1 MARDA
6 LESGPRHEWQRVV
19 GILTGMKRLSL
30 ALALH
35 NHQPVGNFGW
45 VLEQL
50 YRDSYLPMVETLEA
64 HPRVKVALH
73 YTGHL
78 LDWLREWHPELVERV
93 RGLVARGQVEVM
105 GGGYFEPI
113 LPSIPDRDKALQ
125 LTRLRDTVE
134 ECFGRRPDGV
144 WLAERVWEASLAQ
157 PLAEAGYRYTILDD
171 AHFSRVGLAEDQLF
185 QPFLTEEQGASL
197 TLLATGTKMRY
208 LIPWRSVEECL
219 EYFRETASEEPRLV
233 LMGDDGEKF
242 GGWPTTAKLCWKE
255 RWVPRFFEMLE
266 ANADWLEVVLPGDY
280 VESHRARG
288 PVYLP
293 AGSYPEMLKWSG
305 GFWRNFIARY
315 PEVNAMHKKM
325 LRVSERV
332 EAAGSPAEA
341 VTHLLRS
348 QANDA
353 YWHGVFGGVYL
364 PHLRSAVW
372 RNLLAAERAV
382 SQSEGELRLEVTDYD
397 FDGDFEL
404 LLEAPAQ
411 NAYLSPAQGGAVLE
425 WDVNGRNA
433 ADCIARRE
441 EPYHREL
448 REGTSGRG
456 VTATAEP
463 LRVREKGL
471 EKRLHYDSR
480 RRLVFQAY
488 LVARGATLGQAVR
501 SRLPELGHFAA
512 GAFDLKRG
520 ATMERT
526 ERVEAGRR
534 SVQVRMAKSFRV
546 SASAPDLELNVTLT
560 GEGRPL
566 DALLVVESNLALP
579 GGVADGTVA
588 GSPLGKPVDLGPRTE
603 VALRQP
609 RAGAEYRLQVAKGG
623 RVWYYPIETVNNSDS
638 GYERI
643 VQGACLLAVH
653 PVRIGGTPVKLR
665 VRLRSPA

>member
-1 MARDA
+1 
-6 LESGPRHEWQRVV
+6 
-19 GILTGMKRLSL
+19 MKRLSL

-73 YTGHL
+73 YTGYL
-78 LDWLREWHPELVERV
+78 LDWLREWHPDLVERV
-93 RGLVARGQVEVM
+93 AALVARGQVEVM

-134 ECFGRRPDGV
+134 ECFGRRPNGL
-144 WLAERVWEASLAQ
+144 WLAERVWEASLAR

-171 AHFSRVGLAEDQLF
+171 SHFSKVGLAEDQLF
-185 QPFLTEEQGASL
+185 QPFLTEDQGAPL

-219 EYFRETASEEPRLV
+219 AYFRETASEEPRLV

-242 GGWPTTAKLCWKE
+242 GGWPTTANLCWKE
-255 RWVPRFFEMLE
+255 RWVERFFEMLE
-266 ANADWLEVVLPGDY
+266 ANSDWLEVVLPGDY
-280 VESHRARG
+280 VESHAARG

-332 EAAGSPAEA
+332 EAAGSPPEA
-341 VTHLLRS
+341 VTHLLRG

-382 SQSEGELRLEVTDYD
+382 SQGEGELRLEVSDYD
-397 FDGDFEL
+397 LDGSCEL

-411 NAYLSPAQGGAVLE
+411 NAYLSPAQGGAVVE
-425 WDVNGRNA
+425 WDVHGRNA
-433 ADCIARRE
+433 ADCMARRE
-441 EPYHREL
+441 EPYHEL
-448 REGTSGRG
+448 LRRG
-456 VTATAEP
+456 NLGAAA
-463 LRVREKGL
+463 
-471 EKRLHYDSR
+471 SR
-480 RRLVFQAY
+480 R
-488 LVARGATLGQAVR
+488 GR
-501 SRLPELGHFAA
+501 SR
-512 GAFDLKRG
+512 
-520 ATMERT
+520 
-526 ERVEAGRR
+526 
-534 SVQVRMAKSFRV
+534 
-546 SASAPDLELNVTLT
+546 SASARRASRSGSTTTPAAPGLPGLP
-560 GEGRPL
+560 GRPRRHRRPGRPL
-566 DALLVVESNLALP
+566 P
-579 GGVADGTVA
+579 ADGA
-588 GSPLGKPVDLGPRTE
+588 RPF
-603 VALRQP
+603 
-609 RAGAEYRLQVAKGG
+609 RA
-623 RVWYYPIETVNNSDS
+623 
-638 GYERI
+638 
-643 VQGACLLAVH
+643 
-653 PVRIGGTPVKLR
+653 
-665 VRLRSPA
+665 PAPST

>member
-1 MARDA
+1 
-6 LESGPRHEWQRVV
+6 
-19 GILTGMKRLSL
+19 MKRLSI

-45 VLEQL
+45 VLEKVYQ
-50 YRDSYLPMVETLEA
+50 DSYLPMVGALEA

-73 YTGHL
+73 YSGHL
-78 LDWLREWHPELVERV
+78 LDWLRGWHPELVARV
-93 RGLVARGQVEVM
+93 AALVARGQVEVL
-105 GGGYFEPI
+105 GGAYYEPV

-134 ECFGRRPDGV
+134 ECFGRPPEGL
-144 WLAERVWEASLAQ
+144 WLAERVWEASLAR
-157 PLAEAGYRYTILDD
+157 PLAMAGYRYTILDD
-171 AHFSRVGLAEDQLF
+171 SHFARVGVAEDQLF
-185 QPFLTEEQGASL
+185 QPFLTEEQGFAI
-197 TLLATGTKMRY
+197 TLLATGTRMRY

-219 EYFRETASEEPRLV
+219 GYLRATASEEPRLV

-242 GGWPTTAKLCWKE
+242 GGWPTTATLAWKE
-255 RWVPRFFEMLE
+255 GWVDRFFAMLE
-266 ANADWLEVVLPGDY
+266 ANSDWLDVVLPGEY
-280 VESHRARG
+280 VKDHPARG

-293 AGSYPEMLKWSG
+293 AGSYSEMLQWSG

-341 VTHLLRS
+341 VTHLLRG

-382 SQSEGELRLEVTDYD
+382 SQSEGELRLEVADYD
-397 FDGDFEL
+397 FDGECEL

-411 NAYLSPAQGGAVLE
+411 NAYLAPAAGGAVVE

-433 ADCIARRE
+433 ADCVARRE
-441 EPYHREL
+441 EPYHRLL
-448 REGTSGRG
+448 REGTSGQG
-456 VTATAEP
+456 VAAGAEP

-471 EKRLHYDSR
+471 EKRLHYDAR

-488 LVARGATLGQAVR
+488 LVERGATVGKAVR
-501 SRLPELGHFAA
+501 SRLAELGNFGA
-512 GAFDLKRG
+512 GSFDLKRG

-526 ERVEAGRR
+526 ELVRGRRR
-534 SVQVRMAKSFRV
+534 SVMVRMAKSYRV
-546 SASAPDLELNVTLT
+546 SASSPDLELNVTL
-560 GEGRPL
+560 
-566 DALLVVESNLALP
+566 AA
-579 GGVADGTVA
+579 
-588 GSPLGKPVDLGPRTE
+588 
-603 VALRQP
+603 
-609 RAGAEYRLQVAKGG
+609 
-623 RVWYYPIETVNNSDS
+623 
-638 GYERI
+638 
-643 VQGACLLAVH
+643 
-653 PVRIGGTPVKLR
+653 
-665 VRLRSPA
+665 

>member
-1 MARDA
+1 
-6 LESGPRHEWQRVV
+6 
-19 GILTGMKRLSL
+19 MKRLSV

-45 VLEQL
+45 VLEQI
-50 YRDSYLPMVETLEA
+50 YGDSYLPMVTTLEA

-73 YTGHL
+73 YTGFL
-78 LDWLREWHPELVERV
+78 LDWLREWHPDLLERV
-93 RGLVARGQVEVM
+93 AALVARGQVEM
-105 GGGYFEPI
+105 LGGGYFEPI

-125 LTRLRDTVE
+125 LTRLRDAVE
-134 ECFGRRPDGV
+134 ETFGRRPIGL
-144 WLAERVWEASLAQ
+144 WLAERVWEAALAR

-171 AHFSRVGLAEDQLF
+171 SHFSKVGLGEDELF
-185 QPFLTEEQGASL
+185 GPFLTEDQGAPL

-219 EYFRETASEEPRLV
+219 AYFRETASEEPRLV
-233 LMGDDGEKF
+233 LMADDGEKF
-242 GGWPTTAKLCWKE
+242 GGWPTTATLCWKE
-255 RWVPRFFEMLE
+255 RWVERFFEMLE
-266 ANADWLEVVLPGDY
+266 ANSDWLEAVLPGDY
-280 VESHRARG
+280 VESHDARG

-332 EAAGSPAEA
+332 AAAGSPAEA
-341 VTHLLRS
+341 VTHLLRG

-382 SQSEGELRLEVTDYD
+382 IQSEGELRLEVADYD
-397 FDGDFEL
+397 LDGNCEL

-411 NAYLSPAQGGAVLE
+411 NAYLAPAQGGAVVE

-433 ADCIARRE
+433 ADCMARRE
-441 EPYHREL
+441 EPYHQLL
-448 REGTSGRG
+448 REGTSGSG
-456 VTATAEP
+456 ATAGAEP

-471 EKRLHYDSR
+471 EKRLHYDTR
-480 RRLVFQAY
+480 RRLIFQAY
-488 LVARGATLGQAVR
+488 LVARGATVGQAVR
-501 SRLPELGHFAA
+501 SRLPELGNFGA

-526 ERVEAGRR
+526 ERLKIGRR
-534 SVQVRMAKSFRV
+534 RSLQVRMAKSFRV
-546 SASAPDLELNVTLT
+546 SASVPDLELNLTLSA
-560 GEGRPL
+560 EGGPL
-566 DALLVVESNLALP
+566 DALLVVEANLGLP
-579 GGVADGTVA
+579 GGAADGTVA
-588 GSPLGKPVDLGPRTE
+588 GRPLDRPADLGARTE

-609 RAGAEYRLQVAKGG
+609 RAEVEYRFQLGKGG
-623 RVWYYPIETVNNSDS
+623 RAWYYPVETVNNSDS

-643 VQGACLLAVH
+643 VQGACLLAVQ
-653 PVRIGGTPVKLR
+653 PVHIVAAPLKLR
-665 VRLRSPA
+665 FRLRALA

>member
-1 MARDA
+1 
-6 LESGPRHEWQRVV
+6 
-19 GILTGMKRLSL
+19 MKRLSV

-45 VLEQL
+45 VLEQI
-50 YRDSYLPMVETLEA
+50 YRDSYLPMVEALEA

-73 YTGHL
+73 YTGFL
-78 LDWLREWHPELVERV
+78 LDWLREWHPDLVERV
-93 RGLVARGQVEVM
+93 AALVARDQVEVL
-105 GGGYFEPI
+105 GGGYFEPV

-134 ECFGRRPDGV
+134 ECFGRRPSGL
-144 WLAERVWEASLAQ
+144 WLAERVWEASLAR

-171 AHFSRVGLAEDQLF
+171 SHFSKVGLAEDQLY
-185 QPFLTEEQGASL
+185 QPFLTEEQGSSL

-219 EYFRETASEEPRLV
+219 AYFQETAAEEPRLV

-242 GGWPTTAKLCWKE
+242 GGWPTTATLCWEE
-255 RWVPRFFEMLE
+255 RWVARFFEMLE

-280 VESHRARG
+280 VDGHDARG

-293 AGSYPEMLKWSG
+293 AGSYPEMLEWSG

-325 LRVSERV
+325 LRVSQRV
-332 EAAGSPAEA
+332 AAAGSPVEA
-341 VTHLLRS
+341 VTHLLRG

-353 YWHGVFGGVYL
+353 FWHGVFGGVYL

-382 SQSEGELRLEVTDYD
+382 SQSEGELRLEVADYD
-397 FDGDFEL
+397 LDGGCEL

-411 NAYLSPAQGGAVLE
+411 NAYLSPHLGGAVVE

-433 ADCIARRE
+433 VDCMARRE
-441 EPYHREL
+441 EPYHEEL
-448 REGTSGRG
+448 RQGTSGTG
-456 VTATAEP
+456 VTAGREP
-463 LRVREKGL
+463 IRVREKGL
-471 EKRLHYDSR
+471 EKRLHYDNR

-488 LVARGATLGQAVR
+488 LVGRSATLGQAVQA
-501 SRLPELGHFAA
+501 RLPELGHFAA
-512 GAFDLKRG
+512 GAFELKRG

-526 ERVEAGRR
+526 EQLEVGRR
-534 SVQVRMAKSFRV
+534 SLLIRMSKSFRV
-546 SASAPDLELNVTLT
+546 NASVPDLELNLVLS

-566 DALLVVESNLALP
+566 DALLVVEANLALP

-588 GSPLGKPVDLGPRTE
+588 AQPLDRPAELGSRPE

-609 RAGAEYRLQVAKGG
+609 RAEVEYRLQVPKGG
-623 RVWYYPIETVNNSDS
+623 RVWYYPIETVNNSES

-653 PVRIGGTPVKLR
+653 PVHIGTTPIKLR
-665 VRLRSPA
+665 FHLRAIA

>member
-1 MARDA
+1 
-6 LESGPRHEWQRVV
+6 
-19 GILTGMKRLSL
+19 MKRLSV
-30 ALALH
+30 AIALH

-45 VLEQL
+45 VLEQI
-50 YRDSYLPMVETLEA
+50 YEDSYLPMVAALEA

-78 LDWLREWHPELVERV
+78 LDWLREWHPDLVERV
-93 RGLVARGQVEVM
+93 AALVARGQVEVL
-105 GGGYFEPI
+105 GGAYFEPI

-134 ECFGRRPDGV
+134 ECFGRRPSGL
-144 WLAERVWEASLAQ
+144 WLAERVWEASLAR
-157 PLAEAGYRYTILDD
+157 PLAEAGYGYTILDD
-171 AHFSRVGLAEDQLF
+171 SHFAQVGLAEDELF
-185 QPFLTEEQGASL
+185 RPFLTEDQGYPI

-219 EYFRETASEEPRLV
+219 AYFRETASEEPRLV

-242 GGWPTTAKLCWKE
+242 GGWPTTATLCWKE
-255 RWVPRFFEMLE
+255 GWVERFFEMLE
-266 ANADWLEVVLPGDY
+266 ANSDWLEVVLPGDY
-280 VESHRARG
+280 VGTRDARG

-325 LRVSERV
+325 LRVSDRV
-332 EAAGSPAEA
+332 EAAGSPLEA
-341 VTHLLRS
+341 VTHLLRG

-382 SQSEGELRLEVTDYD
+382 SQSEGELRLEVSDYD
-397 FDGDFEL
+397 LDGSCEL

-411 NAYLSPAQGGAVLE
+411 NAYLSPAQGGALVE

-441 EPYHREL
+441 EPYHKLL
-448 REGTSGRG
+448 REGTSGTG
-456 VTATAEP
+456 VTAGAEP

-471 EKRLHYDSR
+471 EKRLHYDTR

-488 LVARGATLGQAVR
+488 LVARGATVGQAVR
-501 SRLPELGHFAA
+501 SRLPEVGHFAA
-512 GAFDLKRG
+512 GAFELKRG
-520 ATMERT
+520 ATMERA
-526 ERVEAGRR
+526 ERVAVGRR
-534 SVQVRMAKSFRV
+534 SVLVRMAKSFRV
-546 SASAPDLELNVTLT
+546 SASVPELELNLTLT
-560 GEGRPL
+560 GEASAIDL
-566 DALLVVESNLALP
+566 LLVVEANLGLP
-579 GGVADGTVA
+579 GGVADGSVA
-588 GSPLGKPVDLGPRTE
+588 GLPLDRPADLGPRTE

-609 RAGAEYRLQVAKGG
+609 VADVEYRLQLPRGG
-623 RVWYYPIETVNNSDS
+623 RAWYYPIETVNNSDS

-653 PVRIGGTPVKLR
+653 PVRIGATPVKLR
-665 VRLRSPA
+665 YRLRSPT

>member
-1 MARDA
+1 
-6 LESGPRHEWQRVV
+6 
-19 GILTGMKRLSL
+19 MKRLSL

-64 HPRVKVALH
+64 HPRIKVALH
-73 YTGHL
+73 YTGYL
-78 LDWLREWHPELVERV
+78 LDWLREFHPELISQVAA
-93 RGLVARGQVEVM
+93 LVSRGQVEVM
-105 GGGYFEPI
+105 GGGYYEPV
-113 LPSIPDRDKALQ
+113 LPAIPDRDKTSQ

-134 ECFGRRPDGV
+134 ECFGRRPDGL
-144 WLAERVWEASLAQ
+144 WLAERVWEASLAG
-157 PLAEAGYRYTILDD
+157 PLADAGYRYTILDD
-171 AHFSRVGLAEDQLF
+171 SHFSRVGLAEDQLF
-185 QPFLTEEQGASL
+185 QPFLTEDQGAPL

-219 EYFRETASEEPRLV
+219 EYFRETASDEPRLV

-242 GGWPTTAKLCWKE
+242 GGWPTTAKLCWEE
-255 RWVPRFFEMLE
+255 RWVARFFEMLE
-266 ANADWLEVVLPGDY
+266 ANSDWLEVVLPGDY
-280 VESHRARG
+280 VESHAARG
-288 PVYLP
+288 PVYLA

-305 GFWRNFIARY
+305 GFWRNFISRY

-325 LRVSERV
+325 LRVSERI

-341 VTHLLRS
+341 VPHLLRA

-382 SQSEGELRLEVTDYD
+382 GQSEGELRLEVSDYD
-397 FDGDFEL
+397 FDGDVEL

-411 NAYLSPAQGGAVLE
+411 NTYLSPAQGGAVLE

-433 ADCIARRE
+433 ADCMARRE
-441 EPYHREL
+441 EPYHQEL
-448 REGTSGRG
+448 RDGASGAG
-456 VTATAEP
+456 VTTRSEP
-463 LRVREKGL
+463 VRVREKGL
-471 EKRLHYDSR
+471 EKRLHYDQR

-488 LVARGATLGQAVR
+488 LVVRGASVGQAVR
-501 SRLPELGHFAA
+501 SQLSELGNFGS

-526 ERVEAGRR
+526 ERVESGRR
-534 SVQVRMAKSFRV
+534 AIEVRMAKSFRV
-546 SASAPDLELNVTLT
+546 SASTPDLELNVTLT
-560 GEGRPL
+560 GDGGRL

-579 GGVADGTVA
+579 GGVADGTV
-588 GSPLGKPVDLGPRTE
+588 GGRRLGKPADLGALTE
-603 VALRQP
+603 VVLNQP
-609 RAGAEYRLQVAKGG
+609 RAGAEYRLQVPKGG
-623 RVWYYPIETVNNSDS
+623 RIWYYPIETVNNSES

-653 PVRIGGTPVKLR
+653 PVQLGGAPVKLR
-665 VRLRSPA
+665 FRLRSPS

>member
-1 MARDA
+1 
-6 LESGPRHEWQRVV
+6 
-19 GILTGMKRLSL
+19 MKRLSV

-45 VLEQL
+45 VLEQI
-50 YRDSYLPMVETLEA
+50 YEDSYLPMVAALEA

-78 LDWLREWHPELVERV
+78 LDWLREWHPDLVERV
-93 RGLVARGQVEVM
+93 AALVARGQVEVL

-134 ECFGRRPDGV
+134 ECFGRRPSGL
-144 WLAERVWEASLAQ
+144 WLAERVWEASLAR
-157 PLAEAGYRYTILDD
+157 PLAEAGYGYTILDD
-171 AHFSRVGLAEDQLF
+171 SHFAQVGLAEDELF
-185 QPFLTEEQGASL
+185 RPFLTEDQGYPI

-219 EYFRETASEEPRLV
+219 AYFRETASEEPRLV

-242 GGWPTTAKLCWKE
+242 GGWPTTATLCWKE
-255 RWVPRFFEMLE
+255 GWVERFFEMLE
-266 ANADWLEVVLPGDY
+266 ANSDWLEVVLPGDY
-280 VESHRARG
+280 VGTRDARG

-325 LRVSERV
+325 LRVSTRV
-332 EAAGSPAEA
+332 EAAGSPLEA
-341 VTHLLRS
+341 VTHLLRG

-382 SQSEGELRLEVTDYD
+382 SQSEGELRLEASDYD
-397 FDGDFEL
+397 LDGSCEL

-411 NAYLSPAQGGAVLE
+411 NAYLSPAQGGAVVE

-441 EPYHREL
+441 EPYHELL
-448 REGTSGRG
+448 REGTSGSG
-456 VTATAEP
+456 VTAGAEP

-471 EKRLHYDSR
+471 EKRLHYDTR

-488 LVARGATLGQAVR
+488 LVARGATVGQAVR

-512 GAFDLKRG
+512 GAFELKRG
-520 ATMERT
+520 ATMERA
-526 ERVEAGRR
+526 ERVAVGRR
-534 SVQVRMAKSFRV
+534 SVLVRMAKSFRV
-546 SASAPDLELNVTLT
+546 SASVPELALNLTLT
-560 GEGRPL
+560 GEASAIDL
-566 DALLVVESNLALP
+566 LLVVEANLGLP
-579 GGVADGTVA
+579 GGVADGSVA
-588 GSPLGKPVDLGPRTE
+588 GLPLDRPADLGPRTE

-609 RAGAEYRLQVAKGG
+609 VADVEYRLQLPRGG
-623 RVWYYPIETVNNSDS
+623 RAWYYPIETVNNSDS

-643 VQGACLLAVH
+643 VQGACLLAVQ
-653 PVRIGGTPVKLR
+653 PVHIVAAPLKLR
-665 VRLRSPA
+665 FRLRALA

>member
-1 MARDA
+1 
-6 LESGPRHEWQRVV
+6 
-19 GILTGMKRLSL
+19 MKRLNL

-45 VLEQL
+45 VLEQI
-50 YRDSYLPMVETLEA
+50 YRDSYLPMVECLER

-78 LDWLREWHPELVERV
+78 LDWLLEWHPDLVERV
-93 RGLVARGQVEVM
+93 AALVARGQVEMM
-105 GGGYFEPI
+105 GGGYFEPV

-134 ECFGRRPDGV
+134 ECFGRRPSGL
-144 WLAERVWEASLAQ
+144 WLAERVWEASLAK

-171 AHFSRVGLAEDQLF
+171 SHFSRVGLREDEMF
-185 QPFLTEEQGASL
+185 QPFLTEEQGAPM
-197 TLLATGTKMRY
+197 TLLATGTQMRY

-219 EYFRETASEEPRLV
+219 AYFRETASEETRLV

-242 GGWPTTAKLCWKE
+242 GGWPTTATLCWKE
-255 RWVPRFFEMLE
+255 RWVERFFEMLE
-266 ANADWLEVVLPGDY
+266 ANSDWLQVVLPGDY
-280 VESHRARG
+280 VESHGARG

-325 LRVSERV
+325 LRVSARV

-341 VTHLLRS
+341 VTHLLRA

-382 SQSEGELRLEVTDYD
+382 TPSEGELRLEVTDYD
-397 FDGDFEL
+397 LDGSCEM

-411 NAYLSPAQGGAVLE
+411 NAYLSPELGGAVVE
-425 WDVNGRNA
+425 WDVRGRNA
-433 ADCIARRE
+433 VDCIARRE
-441 EPYHREL
+441 EPYHQLL
-448 REGTSGRG
+448 REGSSGSG
-456 VTATAEP
+456 VTAGAEP

-471 EKRLHYDSR
+471 EKRLHYDRR
-480 RRLVFQAY
+480 RRLLFQAY
-488 LVARGATLGQAVR
+488 LVARGATVGQAVR
-501 SRLPELGHFAA
+501 TALPELGDFAA
-512 GAFDLKRG
+512 GAFTLKQG

-526 ERVEAGRR
+526 ERVGAGRR
-534 SVQVRMAKSFRV
+534 STLVRMAKSFRV
-546 SASAPDLELNVTLT
+546 NASVADLELAITLT
-560 GEGRPL
+560 AEGGPL
-566 DALLVVESNLALP
+566 DALLVVESNLGLP
-579 GGVADGTVA
+579 GGVADGSI
-588 GSPLGKPVDLGPRTE
+588 GGQPLVRPADLGRRSE
-603 VALRQP
+603 VALSQP
-609 RAGAEYRLQVAKGG
+609 GAGVEYRLQVAKGG

-653 PVRIGGTPVKLR
+653 PVRLGAVPVKLR
-665 VRLRSPA
+665 FRLRSLA